1 MSGAR
6 RSAGRLLFRQTN
18 VGAFFPNYLSNAAA
32 ERLFLMNKDML
43 IVDGQESIALVKS
56 FR

>member
-18 VGAFFPNYLSNAAA
+18 VGAFLPNYLSSAEA
-32 ERLFLMNKDML
+32 ERLFLMNKD
-43 IVDGQESIALVKS
+43 IDC
-56 FR
+56 